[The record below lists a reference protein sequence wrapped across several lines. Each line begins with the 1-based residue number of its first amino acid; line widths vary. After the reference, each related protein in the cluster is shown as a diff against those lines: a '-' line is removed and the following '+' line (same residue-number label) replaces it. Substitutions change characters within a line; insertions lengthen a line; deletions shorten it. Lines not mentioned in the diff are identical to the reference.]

1 MGLSARDGH
10 DIQDVIHPVG
20 YFDVVESVELA
31 HIFTSPGGYLRL
43 PVEWGQPERTSVA
56 TDAQAEVGQ
65 AE

>member
-20 YFDVVESVELA
+20 FFDVVETVEVA

-43 PVEWGQPERTSVA
+43 PIEWGQPERSEPSTSTQAVA
-56 TDAQAEVGQ
+56 GQ
-65 AE
+65 GE